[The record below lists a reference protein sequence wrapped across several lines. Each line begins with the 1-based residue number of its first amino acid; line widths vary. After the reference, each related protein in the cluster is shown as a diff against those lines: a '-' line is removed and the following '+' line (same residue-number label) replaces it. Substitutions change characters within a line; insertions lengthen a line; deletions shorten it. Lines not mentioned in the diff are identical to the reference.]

1 MKAALLEEVPG
12 ELVIDDVQLGAI
24 GPRDV
29 LVRTVAAGLCH
40 SDLHFMEGKYPCP
53 VPAVLGHESA
63 GVVEAVGDQVTYLSP
78 GENYSAPL
86 TFDVRS
92 THGVL
97 SYAPDGSPAV
107 SWRF

>member
-1 MKAALLEEVPG
+1 MQFIVNG
-12 ELVIDDVQLGAI
+12 
-24 GPRDV
+24 
-29 LVRTVAAGLCH
+29 RTY
-40 SDLHFMEGKYPCP
+40 E
-53 VPAVLGHESA
+53 
-63 GVVEAVGDQVTYLSP
+63 
-78 GENYSAPL
+78 L